1 MPRTKHAVLVVVS
14 LVGVL
19 LLVLISVS
27 ALWSPFS
34 FETTK
39 NPIFSETDDIYSS
52 SVYEE
57 STREEAR
64 LSLLDKLG
72 NYVRETITPSPDVVE
87 TDVEETVP
95 DEAVRAGALLLGDA
109 RISSSPQLGYV
120 FSCDAYGVSPSRAV
134 PWIDGE
140 YWFKDTKAVVSG
152 GVAWTSVFSSVSASG
167 TRSIVT
173 NGLPKHT
180 TGIYPI
186 AVNDPAYAY
195 DTNPNAI
202 RAQSFSLSVPVTPT
216 LAPSPSCVPRG
227 PIGYT
232 LSGAALF
239 NALDGNGQDA
249 VAHEVQDACS
259 GHPDPT
265 GTYHYHG
272 ESECISGVGAESTL
286 LGYALDGF
294 GIHASIEKGSKLTNN
309 DLDAC
314 HGHVHTIEWD
324 ERQTEMY
331 HYHMTDEYPYSV
343 GCFMGTKQ
351 TVSKGTQ
358 KSVPPP
364 VPTPVEEVTPPT
376 PML

>member
-1 MPRTKHAVLVVVS
+1 MPRTKHAVLIVA
-14 LVGVL
+14 LLIGVL
-19 LLVLISVS
+19 LLGLVFVS
-27 ALWSPFS
+27 AFWSPFS
-34 FETTK
+34 FETTG
-39 NPIFSETDDIYSS
+39 NPAFSEVDTTYSS

-72 NYVRETITPSPDVVE
+72 KYVRETIAPSPDA
-87 TDVEETVP
+87 TKPEEELVP
-95 DEAVRAGALLLGDA
+95 LEESREGALVLGDA
-109 RISSSPQLGYV
+109 RISEGPKHGYV
-120 FSCDAYGVSPSRAV
+120 FSCDAYGVSPSRAL
-134 PWIDGE
+134 PWIDEGV
-140 YWFKDTKAVVSG
+140 WFKDAKAVVSG
-152 GVAWTSVFSSVSASG
+152 SVPWTSVFEVTSASG
-167 TRSIVT
+167 TRTIVT

-186 AVNDPAYAY
+186 AVNDPAYEF
-195 DTNPNAI
+195 DTNPNTI
-202 RAQSFSLSVPVTPT
+202 RAQSFSLSIPATPT
-216 LAPSPSCVPRG
+216 LALSPSCVPRG
-227 PIGYT
+227 PIGFT

-249 VAHEVQDACS
+249 VAHEVQDMCG

-272 ESECISGVGAESTL
+272 ESECIRGSGVGSIL

-294 GIHASIEKGSKLTNN
+294 GIYASIEGGNTLTND

-324 ERQTEMY
+324 ERQAEMY

-351 TVSKGTQ
+351 GVSKGVQ
-358 KSVPPP
+358 KPPP
-364 VPTPVEEVTPPT
+364 VPVTIEDVAPPT
-376 PML
+376 PTL